1 MYYDAFNNR
10 EIRKPGIYR
19 VEGIGHDFMVGTLD
33 FSVIDEVLEVSDK
46 DSFIT
51 ARQLARREG
60 IFSGGSAG
68 TAIYGALD
76 VARRLGPGKVVLV
89 IIPDS
94 GDRYLSKC
102 YDDEWM
108 RDMGFLGPEQRL
120 GTVRELLEF
129 KPGRV
134 EFARGD
140 ETIASVAKRMA
151 DLGISQMPIDSS
163 DAAEPMMIIHEVDL
177 LQSMVAGECT
187 ADCDVMRAAKPMHG
201 KVGLDDSLARVQ
213 EVFDDENV
221 AMVVED
227 AHVVGVISKIDMV
240 EFLTARS

>member
-1 MYYDAFNNR
+1 
-10 EIRKPGIYR
+10 
-19 VEGIGHDFMVGTLD
+19 MV
-33 FSVIDEVLEVSDK
+33 V
-46 DSFIT
+46 
-51 ARQLARREG
+51 
-60 IFSGGSAG
+60 
-68 TAIYGALD
+68 
-76 VARRLGPGKVVLV
+76 V

-134 EFARGD
+134 EFARGS
-140 ETIASVAKRMA
+140 ETIADVAGRMA
-151 DLGISQMPIDSS
+151 SLGISQMPIDAG
-163 DAAEPMMIIHEVDL
+163 DAHDPMMIIHEVDL
-177 LQSMVAGECT
+177 LQSMVRGECT

-201 KVGLDDSLARVQ
+201 MVGLDDSLARVQ

-221 AMVVED
+221 AMVIDD
-227 AHVVGVISKIDMV
+227 ANVVGVISKIDMV
-240 EFLTARS
+240 EFLAARS

>member
-1 MYYDAFNNR
+1 M
-10 EIRKPGIYR
+10 
-19 VEGIGHDFMVGTLD
+19 H
-33 FSVIDEVLEVSDK
+33 
-46 DSFIT
+46 
-51 ARQLARREG
+51 
-60 IFSGGSAG
+60 
-68 TAIYGALD
+68 GALD
-76 VARRLGPGKVVLV
+76 VARRLGPGKTVVV

-108 RDMGFLGPEQRL
+108 RDMGYLGPEQRL

-151 DLGISQMPIDSS
+151 DLGISQMPIDSGGAS
-163 DAAEPMMIIHEVDL
+163 EPMMIIHEVDL

-187 ADCDVMRAAKPMHG
+187 SDSDVMRAAKPMHG
-201 KVGLDDSLARVQ
+201 MVGLDDSLAKVQ

-221 AMVVED
+221 AMVVDD
-227 AHVVGVISKIDMV
+227 AHIVGVISKIDMV
-240 EFLTARS
+240 EFLAARS